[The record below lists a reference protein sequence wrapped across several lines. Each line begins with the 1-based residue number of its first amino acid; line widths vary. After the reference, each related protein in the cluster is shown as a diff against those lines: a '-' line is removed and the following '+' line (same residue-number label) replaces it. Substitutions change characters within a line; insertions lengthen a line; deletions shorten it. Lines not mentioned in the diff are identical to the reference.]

1 MLLFPYS
8 NTNSILLP
16 AHTPCRDT
24 SGNPKMI
31 NIGRSIYKDADCLVL
46 VYDITSRESFT
57 ALDTF
62 WDSYLAYA
70 QPYEPDEF
78 PVLLVGNK
86 CDLNDRRAV
95 PLEEVCHGLVV
106 GDTILVHV
114 THPTLYP
121 IKPLSQPI
129 L

>member
-1 MLLFPYS
+1 
-8 NTNSILLP
+8 
-16 AHTPCRDT
+16 
-24 SGNPKMI
+24 MI

-95 PLEEVCHGLVV
+95 PLEEVGHGVV
-106 GDTILVHV
+106 TVKINRD
-114 THPTLYP
+114 
-121 IKPLSQPI
+121 
-129 L
+129 

>member
-1 MLLFPYS
+1 
-8 NTNSILLP
+8 
-16 AHTPCRDT
+16 
-24 SGNPKMI
+24 MI

-95 PLEEVCHGLVV
+95 PLEEVYYVV
-106 GDTILVHV
+106 VVSPCSISYIQFYIH
-114 THPTLYP
+114 
-121 IKPLSQPI
+121 
-129 L
+129 